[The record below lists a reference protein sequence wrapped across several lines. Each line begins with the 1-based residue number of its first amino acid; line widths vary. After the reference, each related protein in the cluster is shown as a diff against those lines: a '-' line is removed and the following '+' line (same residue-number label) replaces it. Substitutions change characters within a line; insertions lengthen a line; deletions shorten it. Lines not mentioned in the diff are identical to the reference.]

1 MTPFQRF
8 WTYQRERFPLFKTVP
23 LLAVF
28 SAASINI
35 SALLAGRSLPGAG
48 AYAAGFVAVLI
59 LFFQMRAA
67 DEWKDREI
75 DRLYRPER
83 AIPRGLVRLS
93 TVLLIALALVPVALG
108 AALTVGAG
116 AAWLLLLVWFWLS
129 AMTLEFGVPRWLVA
143 HPMVYL
149 VSHMAIMPLIDLFL
163 TGIEWGG
170 RGGPAPALW
179 LFLALSFV
187 NGCVLEIGRKTW
199 APEAEREG
207 VESYSK
213 LWGPVRSA
221 RIWIGLVAVSAALLA
236 GVGWAAGHFWPLAA
250 LAAAG
255 FGAAVWVALRFMQRP
270 DPAGQ
275 ARIDAAAGLWVLLC
289 YAGAGFV
296 PLLLR
301 GAMP

>member
-8 WTYQRERFPLFKTVP
+8 WTYQRERFPLFKTVS

-35 SALLAGRSLPGAG
+35 SGLLAGRALPGAG
-48 AYAAGFVAVLI
+48 AYAAAFLAVLI
-59 LFFQMRAA
+59 VFFQMRAA

-108 AALTVGAG
+108 AALRVGAV
-116 AAWLLLLVWFWLS
+116 AVRFLLPVWLWLS

-199 APEAEREG
+199 AHCRGG
-207 VESYSK
+207 V
-213 LWGPVRSA
+213 R
-221 RIWIGLVAVSAALLA
+221 RAALRGSGRCGLS
-236 GVGWAAGHFWPLAA
+236 GERHHAARRCG
-250 LAAAG
+250 
-255 FGAAVWVALRFMQRP
+255 
-270 DPAGQ
+270 
-275 ARIDAAAGLWVLLC
+275 
-289 YAGAGFV
+289 AGAGGRAGTARPRPFPPSSCRPWCLPAPPGWPFPPIRVLVRAV
-296 PLLLR
+296 P
-301 GAMP
+301 P